1 MAFARISS
9 LDRLLACA
17 GSEFL
22 GGTDEKSEGA
32 RVAADW
38 GTMVHHWKET
48 GEIVAVNE
56 RTNLPPLFEKKLREG
71 GVRREQW
78 WPEDMVHELALA
90 VDPSTEGKGYYR
102 SLGRGDRGAKDK
114 WKTDHSD
121 RFVTGTADGY
131 AWMFDRLWV
140 DDLKTGRDVTFEQHE
155 QQLKGYALG
164 VARVL
169 EYRGPVH
176 ATVTWWP
183 RYPVVSQPQR
193 FGRVIEQDELL
204 AFERGLV
211 TLRNEILRYREAKEK
226 VMATEVHL
234 AGGPQCNWCPSRD
247 ECPSRAESEW

>member
-1 MAFARISS
+1 MSS

-22 GGTDEKSEGA
+22 GGVDEKSEAA

-38 GTMVHHWKET
+38 GTLVHHWKES
-48 GEIVAVNE
+48 GEIVAVNGRE
-56 RTNLPPLFEKKLREG
+56 NLPPLFEKKLREG
-71 GVRREQW
+71 RVRREQW

-90 VDPSTEGKGYYR
+90 VDPLSAVVHFAE
-102 SLGRGDRGAKDK
+102 GDRGAKEA
-114 WKTDHSD
+114 WKAAQSD
-121 RFVTGTADGY
+121 QYVTGSADGY

-204 AFERGLV
+204 AFERRLV
-211 TLRNEILRYREAKEK
+211 TLRDEILRYREAKEK
-226 VMATEVHL
+226 VVATEVHL

-247 ECPSRAESEW
+247 ECPSRAESEWYGEQR